1 MELNIEEIL
10 GKVMNDRKFIESTF
24 ENKEGQILFS
34 KIFRV
39 AIIEKLATV
48 LNYYLI
54 SDDNTTD
61 YTFDDIL
68 KKYQNL
74 IAGIDENKLKQ
85 IIESG
90 YFTHSFNGS
99 EKKYIEKYGFDYI
112 SKLNDEEL
120 KELNEMRKR
129 LDYLSKKY
137 GENYYIEEA
146 RFLRWKRNIDE
157 PSSEEFFFCTPGR
170 DSIQYALEQSPE
182 RLFNGILRKN
192 REPMIVE
199 ESKKNYLIRCLK
211 KKVNPEDY
219 AIVEQVINDYCS
231 DSTYIA
237 LLDYEKMKNIPTSVT
252 VFDKNSSHSVEEIV
266 ERLEPMGVSDYFP
279 TRAQRPSMEFLK
291 KHGSSY
297 LSNMVTLVEFIPKAE
312 YPMIRMPDIYEIMQ
326 MYAREKGLQ
335 AGQLFDCKTGDF
347 IRNPNLTEIKSLMEQ
362 MEEEQS
368 SKWTIDERSQTDL
381 QKLEEM
387 VNNYNFGDSADAPE
401 L

>member
-1 MELNIEEIL
+1 MELNREEIL
-10 GKVMNDRKFIESTF
+10 GKVMNDRNFIESTF

-48 LNYYLI
+48 LSYYLI
-54 SDDNTTD
+54 SDDKTID

-68 KKYQNL
+68 RKYQGL
-74 IAGIDENKLKQ
+74 IADIDENKLKQ
-85 IIESG
+85 IIESS

-99 EKKYIEKYGFDYI
+99 EKKYVEKYGFDYI

-146 RFLRWKRNIDE
+146 KFLRWKRNIDE

-192 REPMIVE
+192 REPMIVG
-199 ESKKNYLIRCLK
+199 ESKKKYLIRCLK

-219 AIVEQVINDYCS
+219 AIVEQVINDHCS

-252 VFDKNSSHSVEEIV
+252 VFDKNSSHSVGEIV
-266 ERLEPMGVSDYFP
+266 ERLEPMEVSDYFP
-279 TRAQRPSMEFLK
+279 TRAQRPSIEFLK

-297 LSNMVTLVEFIPKAE
+297 LSNMVTLVEFVPEAD
-312 YPMIRMPDIYEIMQ
+312 YPLIKMPDIYEIMQ
-326 MYAREKGLQ
+326 MYARKKGLQ
-335 AGQLFDCKTGDF
+335 VGQVFDCGTGEF
-347 IRNPNLTEIKSLMEQ
+347 IRNLSLTELKNLQ
-362 MEEEQS
+362 HQLEEEQS
-368 SKWTIDERSQTDL
+368 SKWIIDEQLEDDL
-381 QKLEEM
+381 QNLESK
-387 VNNYNFGDSADAPE
+387 VNNYDFGDSADAPE
-401 L
+401 I